1 MHRRADAAPRRP
13 LAPRAAATLLAT
25 GLVLVGAAL
34 PAQAAPAGYA
44 RWAPLTGTSGNLV
57 TTMTQRPAG
66 FPVAAVRSTGVAG
79 SGVGVQS
86 GASTFLAPQTP
97 PGAVYGSSRDQGY
110 LNLRPAGLN
119 AGPPSVTTYTFERP
133 TPASGWTFVLGDVDA
148 DAVVVTAT
156 GADGAAVDPADL
168 GFSGVFNS
176 CARGVTPKPTCGPP
190 GNDGT
195 DLPSWDEGTATLRGN
210 EGALD
215 TAGASGWFQPRTALR
230 TLTFRYSQRAGSP
243 VYQTWFS
250 SLQFD
255 LAGTVSAPDDL
266 AGGLLVELFDPSG
279 AKVGETRTDDD
290 GGYRFPGRAPYDGY
304 RVRLTAPEGLT
315 SDNPLSRTVDL
326 GAADRTDVDFALRA
340 LEPVPVSGTVTTDD
354 GEPLAGVTV
363 TLTDAGGGTR
373 EDVTDAAGRYRFERV
388 PDGADYGLAVTPPR
402 GATASPVRR
411 EVSVP
416 VGSEEP
422 VSRQDFTVT
431 PAAVPAT
438 GVVEGTVADVAGDP
452 VADAEVTLEPTTTD
466 ADAVT
471 ATSDED
477 GRFVVPGLEPG
488 PYRATLDPPEGYR
501 TPEGQTVV
509 VVDEDRVELAFVL
522 EPVATGPEPT
532 GPGPTEPAPSEPG
545 PTSTQPDPQPVAS
558 TSAPA
563 VGPTTAGPAG
573 DGTGGA
579 LAATGGPS
587 AGAGVLALLAT
598 VVGAGLLLRSRRSRS

>member
-156 GADGAAVDPADL
+156 GADGAAVDPPDL

-266 AGGLLVELFDPSG
+266 AAGCSSSCSTP
-279 AKVGETRTDDD
+279 
-290 GGYRFPGRAPYDGY
+290 PGRSRRDPD
-304 RVRLTAPEGLT
+304 RRRRRLLLPRPG
-315 SDNPLSRTVDL
+315 
-326 GAADRTDVDFALRA
+326 ALRRLPGPVDGTGGPDLRQPA
-340 LEPVPVSGTVTTDD
+340 EPHRRPGGGGPDRRRLRPPGAGARARLGHGNHRRRQTARGCHRHLHQRRGRHPRGRHGRGRPVPVRARPGRGRLPARRHPAPGRD
-354 GEPLAGVTV
+354 GVPGPARGQRARRVRGAGQPAG
-363 TLTDAGGGTR
+363 LHRHPGGG
-373 EDVTDAAGRYRFERV
+373 
-388 PDGADYGLAVTPPR
+388 
-402 GATASPVRR
+402 
-411 EVSVP
+411 
-416 VGSEEP
+416 
-422 VSRQDFTVT
+422 
-431 PAAVPAT
+431 PAT

-452 VADAEVTLEPTTTD
+452 VTDAEVTLEPATTD

-477 GRFVVPGLEPG
+477 GRFSC
-488 PYRATLDPPEGYR
+488 RAWS
-501 TPEGQTVV
+501 
-509 VVDEDRVELAFVL
+509 
-522 EPVATGPEPT
+522 
-532 GPGPTEPAPSEPG
+532 PGPTAPRWTRRRLPDAGGADLRRRRGPG
-545 PTSTQPDPQPVAS
+545 R
-558 TSAPA
+558 
-563 VGPTTAGPAG
+563 AGFRPRARGDRAG
-573 DGTGGA
+573 ADGTGADGA
-579 LAATGGPS
+579 
-587 AGAGVLALLAT
+587 
-598 VVGAGLLLRSRRSRS
+598 RS